1 MNPEEGG
8 LRPQLLDRFGL
19 MVGVFTETEL
29 DKRREILNTVLA
41 FDEVWAVRDRP
52 SDSLPELL
60 IKARVEDEG
69 YKQKL
74 VKAKDK
80 FYEVKLPAAVVES
93 CVKLTKEFQVQG
105 NRGDYVMALAA
116 RAYAALQGE
125 KQVILDHVQ
134 AVAAMALQH
143 RCPEASQGNE
153 VIWTN
158 ADSEKVASVLGL
170 EPVLKD
176 G

>member
-1 MNPEEGG
+1 
-8 LRPQLLDRFGL
+8 
-19 MVGVFTETEL
+19 
-29 DKRREILNTVLA
+29 
-41 FDEVWAVRDRP
+41 
-52 SDSLPELL
+52 
-60 IKARVEDEG
+60 
-69 YKQKL
+69 
-74 VKAKDK
+74 
-80 FYEVKLPAAVVES
+80 VES
-93 CVKLTKEFQVQG
+93 CVKLTKEFEVQG

-125 KQVILDHVQ
+125 GQVTLDHVQ

-143 RCPEASQGNE
+143 RRPEASQGNE
-153 VIWTN
+153 VIWTS